1 MNLKELILFGMEE
14 SQEPVI
20 KNPILQAAL
29 REPRPMAHGG
39 RPGFQ
44 SGQLVDHGPGRLELF
59 AGGTVIKEN
68 GAKLVKLYNEGHSA
82 NAIATKLKYNR
93 KSVLAAIKAINN
105 PEINTGTLK
114 FKPDIIKLK
123 VNKSEKNLK
132 NPKVIERVQAIADAN
147 PTLNKTDL
155 MNKNLITEAESRI
168 KGIEFGFEGKHW
180 SDEGRKRANKQ
191 YSDWIKK
198 KSSSYIEDLTSGDKK
213 IQKHHAGALS
223 EKVRTG
229 NLIAMNASMN
239 RHIYHAFEKKID
251 AIQYKQR
258 ANNLNR
264 NISIEEKAKVFKNL
278 EAEEAALRAKYPE
291 YTKYKSTMVYEPSAM
306 SKTGYMHK
314 EKMLDPSMTFS
325 KGEAGQDIAL
335 KKASKKE
342 TKEIVKMSK
351 KSLELKKGD
360 PLHTELMKF
369 CPSGKQLAKA
379 GGGRIGF
386 AGTCSIDE
394 AATGLK
400 NELSKVKNP
409 AQLGKLGKFGK
420 IGRLAGGFFGWVD
433 APIELTFA
441 LPGLLKGDKDEAL
454 SNTTLGLFG
463 AGKTEMEKLKPGTA
477 LYNVAKNIKDVQD
490 YTNNLFQAKEL
501 EAYTTKLEGMLKKYP
516 NDSTIEDDLAQT
528 NLQKQKIIDD
538 TQTIIKDYREVTGD
552 ERIQARKEL
561 SAQEIASAKEGFTI
575 TDVPFVG
582 DVKFAPYGKPKDL
595 SNVKDY
601 IENKGDP
608 YYRATRVADENL
620 GGIMGYDEN
629 AKDIRDRYTDL
640 PLELASQYGTFE
652 KQEADE
658 LARQK
663 KEKYLLKHSPMPF
676 SEYVPSILR
685 GAPKF
690 MGFNAGGR
698 VSFSG
703 GGMGRRAFLKLLA
716 ALGIGTAGAKAGLL
730 GLSKV
735 AGKKAAVQVG
745 VDIATSTPGMPSWFP
760 ALVNKII
767 KEGDDVTAKL
777 ATQERQIVHTK
788 KIDTGSASP
797 DDVTI
802 YRDLD
807 TGDIRVEVDSVSNM
821 GEAPIQ
827 LDYKAPSVID
837 SGKMAGQKT
846 KPEFSAVETE
856 PRVVNWDGD
865 IEFDGENIVG
875 SVDDLFSDTTKLK
888 NYAKGEKPTMKDFV
902 TRKKK
907 TDKVQ
912 KLHNDTMEQIDY
924 IENKHGGGPGSIE
937 DDLTETA
944 RISGA
949 KSSEANPDT
958 LLQNFPDKYFW
969 KDKKASGGRVSYFD
983 GGIVSLKKK
992 W

>member
-1 MNLKELILFGMEE
+1 
-14 SQEPVI
+14 
-20 KNPILQAAL
+20 
-29 REPRPMAHGG
+29 
-39 RPGFQ
+39 
-44 SGQLVDHGPGRLELF
+44 
-59 AGGTVIKEN
+59 
-68 GAKLVKLYNEGHSA
+68 
-82 NAIATKLKYNR
+82 
-93 KSVLAAIKAINN
+93 
-105 PEINTGTLK
+105 
-114 FKPDIIKLK
+114 
-123 VNKSEKNLK
+123 
-132 NPKVIERVQAIADAN
+132 
-147 PTLNKTDL
+147 
-155 MNKNLITEAESRI
+155 
-168 KGIEFGFEGKHW
+168 
-180 SDEGRKRANKQ
+180 
-191 YSDWIKK
+191 
-198 KSSSYIEDLTSGDKK
+198 
-213 IQKHHAGALS
+213 
-223 EKVRTG
+223 
-229 NLIAMNASMN
+229 
-239 RHIYHAFEKKID
+239 
-251 AIQYKQR
+251 
-258 ANNLNR
+258 
-264 NISIEEKAKVFKNL
+264 
-278 EAEEAALRAKYPE
+278 
-291 YTKYKSTMVYEPSAM
+291 
-306 SKTGYMHK
+306 
-314 EKMLDPSMTFS
+314 
-325 KGEAGQDIAL
+325 
-335 KKASKKE
+335 
-342 TKEIVKMSK
+342 
-351 KSLELKKGD
+351 
-360 PLHTELMKF
+360 MKF
-369 CPSGKQLAKA
+369 CPRGKQLVKKA

-386 AGTCSIDE
+386 SGTCSIDE

-409 AQLGKLGKFGK
+409 AQLGKFGK

-501 EAYTTKLEGMLKKYP
+501 EARTTKLEGMLKINP
-516 NDSTIEDDLAQT
+516 NNSIIEDDLAQA
-528 NLQKQKIIDD
+528 NLQKQKIIDN

-582 DVKFAPYGKPKDL
+582 DVKIAPYGKPKDL

-608 YYRATRVADENL
+608 YYRAIRVADENL

-640 PLELASQYGTFE
+640 PLELASQYGKFE

-658 LARQK
+658 LARLK
-663 KEKYLLKHSPMPF
+663 KEKELLRYSAIPF
-676 SEYVPSILR
+676 AEYGPSILR

-698 VSFSG
+698 VSFKFG
-703 GGMGRRAFLKLLA
+703 KRGIDEGKRAFMKLLA
-716 ALGIGTAGAKAGLL
+716 ALGIGTATVGTGLIKLGGKA
-730 GLSKV
+730 V
-735 AGKKAAVQVG
+735 GKKAAVQAG

-777 ATQERQIVHTK
+777 ATQERQVVHTK

-797 DDVTI
+797 DEVTI

-837 SGKMAGQKT
+837 EGKSAGKKT

-875 SVDDLFSDTTKLK
+875 GVDDLFSDTTKLK

-907 TDKVQ
+907 TDKV
-912 KLHNDTMEQIDY
+912 KKINEDTMEQIDY
-924 IENKHGGGPGSIE
+924 IENKQGHLAPE
-937 DDLTETA
+937 DLIDQEDMLYH
-944 RISGA
+944 
-949 KSSEANPDT
+949 KSKEG
-958 LLQNFPDKYFW
+958 L
-969 KDKKASGGRVSYFD
+969 ASGGRVDYD
-983 GGIVSLKKK
+983 TYLPGIDDID
-992 W
+992 